1 MLIGYIIMGS
11 EDNDKN
17 VFKPLEM
24 NKISNLVINH
34 SFLQL

>member
-1 MLIGYIIMGS
+1 MGS

-17 VFKPLEM
+17 VFKPLDM
-24 NKISNLVINH
+24 NRISSLVINH